1 MKTVAI
7 LHGWAG
13 GPKRGKQFTRN
24 LEAAGFRVVKKAEQA
39 DFVIAHSTGCYFLPK
54 NIKAELVVCINPPY
68 WPGEPIVERWIR
80 MDKNEAKFLIKR
92 FGPGTFLR
100 NKFWEIYYVFAKPR
114 YTWSV
119 LKNQSHLEFLDQL
132 SDKQMILVR
141 NKEDEFCS
149 PQIKKVIN
157 EYNNFKYIE
166 IPGYHSD
173 YYIDPKPYI
182 DLLKQ
187 EL

>member
-1 MKTVAI
+1 
-7 LHGWAG
+7 
-13 GPKRGKQFTRN
+13 
-24 LEAAGFRVVKKAEQA
+24 
-39 DFVIAHSTGCYFLPK
+39 
-54 NIKAELVVCINPPY
+54 
-68 WPGEPIVERWIR
+68 